1 MTTNVE
7 PLESKKRAIDPLP
20 AVALEEDA
28 ADPSIRLCV
37 ANTTAN
43 TNMHTEQEIAP
54 DIKVGR
60 RPHLSIYE
68 KKQFKKSTLSQ
79 HQDTSICTYEENS
92 WYCCYNV
99 DHSVH
104 SVCFRRILSIDHI

>member
-1 MTTNVE
+1 MTTTVE

-20 AVALEEDA
+20 AVSLAEDA
-28 ADPSIRLCV
+28 AEPSIRLCV

-54 DIKVGR
+54 DIRVGR

-68 KKQFKKSTLSQ
+68 KKQFENLTLSQ
-79 HQDTSICTYEENS
+79 HQDTSMYL
-92 WYCCYNV
+92 
-99 DHSVH
+99 
-104 SVCFRRILSIDHI
+104 RRK